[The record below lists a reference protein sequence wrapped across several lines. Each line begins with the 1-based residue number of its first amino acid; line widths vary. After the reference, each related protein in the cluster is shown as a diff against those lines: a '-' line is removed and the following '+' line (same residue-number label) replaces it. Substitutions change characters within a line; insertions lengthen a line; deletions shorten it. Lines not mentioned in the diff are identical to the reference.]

1 MEMRN
6 QPDENASYT
15 GVLVDK
21 RMRLWDEF
29 FPLNAKNSPSV
40 VIAPM
45 FTGDSDHGF
54 ASYSLVKKIAI
65 ITGWSVIAL
74 GVFACA
80 VSYFMI

>member
-6 QPDENASYT
+6 RPDENVSHK

-29 FPLNAKNSPSV
+29 FPLNVKNSPSV

-45 FTGDSDHGF
+45 PTGDGDHGF
-54 ASYSLVKKIAI
+54 ASYSIAKKIWV
-65 ITGWSVIAL
+65 ITGWTVIAL
-74 GVFACA
+74 GVLACA
-80 VSYFMI
+80 ISYFMI

>member
-45 FTGDSDHGF
+45 PTSDSDHGF
-54 ASYSLVKKIAI
+54 ASYSIAKKIWVI
-65 ITGWSVIAL
+65 IGWTVIAL
-74 GVFACA
+74 GVFVCA